1 MYTRKP
7 LPRGFPSFFLF
18 YEVMEEKKMS
28 KTCDGCKNKIY
39 SEEEKML
46 TVPYVVHQSA
56 AARQERQIR
65 RMWIVVLVLIG
76 ALIGTNLAWI
86 IYEAQ
91 FETVETITEEYDI
104 QQDAEGGN
112 NNSIINGGSIVNGET
127 EDKVQENNYEN
138 P

>member
-7 LPRGFPSFFLF
+7 LPRGFPLFLF
-18 YEVMEEKKMS
+18 YEVVEEKKMS
-28 KTCDGCKNKIY
+28 KTCNNCNTA
-39 SEEEKML
+39 ENQNVN
-46 TVPYVVHQSA
+46 VPYVVHESA
-56 AARQERQIR
+56 MARSERHNKR
-65 RMWIVVLVLIG
+65 LWIVILVLIV

-86 IYEAQ
+86 IYESQ

-127 EDKVQENNYEN
+127 EDKVQENNN
-138 P
+138 QNT

>member
-7 LPRGFPSFFLF
+7 LPRGFPSFFIF
-18 YEVMEEKKMS
+18 YEVMEEKKVA
-28 KTCDGCKNKIY
+28 KNCNNCMAT
-39 SEEEKML
+39 ENQNV
-46 TVPYVVHQSA
+46 TVPYVVHESA
-56 AARQERQIR
+56 MARSERHNKR
-65 RMWIVVLVLIG
+65 LWIVILVLIG

-104 QQDAEGGN
+104 EQDAEGGN
-112 NNSIINGGSIVNGET
+112 NNSIINGGSIVNGEA
-127 EDKVQENNYEN
+127 EDKVQENNNEN